1 MASGKSKITPT
12 IDLEADGK
20 QFGDLVAP
28 WSRDASAWGSLRVP
42 IAVIGNGT
50 GPAVLFTGGNH
61 GDEYEGPT
69 ALMNLARELESGA
82 VQGRIIIMP
91 MLNFP
96 AVEAGRRTSPIDGGN
111 MNRAFPGRRD
121 GTLTEQVA
129 HFVTTE
135 ILPLV
140 DAVVDLHSGGRT
152 LYFSPFGA
160 VHVLP
165 DADQSARAH
174 AALAAFAPP
183 IALTLVE
190 LDAEGM
196 LDTTVE
202 EAGEIFV
209 TTELA
214 GGGTATPATV
224 EIAARGVSNI
234 LKHLGIVE
242 GTPVMPEDVG
252 LAPTR
257 WMETPDDGYVACRRP
272 GLLEMLVDVGAEVTQ
287 GQPIARVHD
296 ITDLAAE
303 PEVYTAPTTGLL
315 IGRHHPGLIAR
326 GDFLALVARDA

>member
-1 MASGKSKITPT
+1 MADGKTKITPT
-12 IDLEADGK
+12 IDLTADGK
-20 QFGDLVAP
+20 QMGNLMAP
-28 WSRDASAWGSLRVP
+28 WSRDSSAWGSLCVP
-42 IAVIGNGT
+42 IAVIGRGA

-69 ALMNLARELESGA
+69 ALINLIRELEPADVSGR
-82 VQGRIIIMP
+82 VIVMP

-96 AVEAGRRTSPIDGGN
+96 AVEAGTRTSPIDGGN

-135 ILPLV
+135 ILPRV
-140 DAVVDLHSGGRT
+140 DAVVDIHSGGKT

-160 VHVLP
+160 VHALP
-165 DADQSARAH
+165 DAGQSARAR

-196 LDTTVE
+196 LDTMVE
-202 EAGEIFV
+202 EAGKLFV

-224 EIAARGVSNI
+224 EIAARGVRNI
-234 LKHLGIVE
+234 LKHLGIIE
-242 GTPVMPEDVG
+242 GKPVMPEDIG
-252 LAPTR
+252 LQPTR
-257 WMETPDDGYVACRRP
+257 WMETPDDGFVACRHP
-272 GLLEMLVDVGAEVTQ
+272 GLLEMLVDVGDEVIE
-287 GQPIARVHD
+287 GHPIARVHD
-296 ITDLAAE
+296 IADLGSE
-303 PEVYTAPTTGLL
+303 PEPYLAPTTGLL

-326 GDFLALVARDA
+326 GDFLALVAKDA